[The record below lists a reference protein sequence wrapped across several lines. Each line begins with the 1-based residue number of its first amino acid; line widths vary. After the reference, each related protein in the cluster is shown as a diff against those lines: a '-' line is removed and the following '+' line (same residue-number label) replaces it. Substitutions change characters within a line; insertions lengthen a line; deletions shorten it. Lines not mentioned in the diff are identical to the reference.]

1 MLENQLQVIDDKGCN
16 LVIYRTADGLEVNGV
31 VVPNALLEELAA
43 HLYLLPTQAD
53 NFGKNFGG
61 LIIRKDKDKFEIT
74 TEGISIYQVMKT
86 GLSNPETLEY
96 KVKCTKVYIFAID
109 FSKFLASTINSLIFN
124 PNKDVKTPPAT
135 QTV

>member
-16 LVIYRTADGLEVNGV
+16 LVIFRLADGLEVNGV

-43 HLYLLPTQAD
+43 HLCLLPSQPD

-61 LIIRKDKDKFEIT
+61 LNIHKEKDKFIIT
-74 TEGISIYQVMKT
+74 TEGISIYQVLKS
-86 GLSNPETLEY
+86 GNSSPETLEY
-96 KVKCTKVYIFAID
+96 KVKCTKSYIFAID

-124 PNKDVKTPPAT
+124 PNRDVKTPPAA
-135 QTV
+135 QTS